1 MPVKIFVSYA
11 KDDGSILARRI
22 HNYLTKLKFIVFVA
36 NEDIMIGEEW
46 KTRIRKELE
55 SAHILIVILT
65 QGAII
70 SDAVRKEVE
79 YAMRHNKRI
88 IVSKDFYLNR
98 DWQNMPWNLGIY
110 QGIEFEDEDE
120 LKRKLAKSVAE
131 VSQEVEQQSASQI
144 QKLMDSMIYRLI
156 CSGINYDVPYR
167 MSNGK
172 LWAINVDSDF
182 KSLVISIQSDD
193 EGILELGLK
202 RDLIDAKID
211 SQDDEFIVLTND
223 TGSEFEELANTSF
236 YRTLSIP
243 YKKDTKEI
251 EVIGTVVNV
260 VYLPEIIF
268 DKEIYQ
274 TDDKMIVSIISPNS
288 NSDPGVIE
296 TIEATISI
304 STVTICTISFPETGP
319 NTGIFERQIELEPAE
334 GPVTKGLKL
343 GVKSGD
349 WITITFYFTPDTVS
363 SKAVRVQQ

>member
-11 KDDGSILARRI
+11 EDDGSTLARRI
-22 HNYLTKLKFIVFVA
+22 RNYLTNQRFIVFVA
-36 NEDIMIGEEW
+36 NEDIMVGEEW

-70 SDAVRKEVE
+70 SDTVRKEVE
-79 YAMRHNKRI
+79 YAMCDNKRI
-88 IVSKDFYLNR
+88 IVAKDFYLNR
-98 DWQNMPWNLGIY
+98 SWQNIPWNLGSY
-110 QGIEFEDEDE
+110 QGIEFEGEDE

-193 EGILELGLK
+193 EGILELRLN

-251 EVIGTVVNV
+251 EVLGTIVNV
-260 VYLPEIIF
+260 VYLPKIVF

-274 TDDKMIVSIISPNS
+274 TDDKMIVSIISLNS